1 MTETLAPES
10 HPAQLTLTGVSKR
23 FGGVVAVSGVTLTV
37 ERGEIFGLIG
47 PNGAGKT
54 TLVNVAS
61 GQYRPDTGAVELDGR
76 EIARLAPHR
85 RAALGLSRTFQ
96 NVRLFPDQT
105 VFENVA
111 IGAYL
116 TGHSGLVDA
125 LLRLPRLA
133 RDEAETRAAAEQAI
147 ELAGLDGRADVLA
160 ASLTTGEQRLA
171 ELAKSCAM
179 RPRLLFLDEPAAG
192 LNPSEERRLSE
203 SIRELARHMTIVVIE
218 HHIDLIMR
226 LCDRVAVL
234 NFGELIALGS
244 PAEIRSDERVIAAY
258 LGSVEPDEGAAADA

>member
-1 MTETLAPES
+1 VTEGVALES
-10 HPAQLTLTGVSKR
+10 QAAQLTLTDVSKR

-61 GQYRPDTGAVELDGR
+61 GQYQPETGSVELDGR
-76 EIARLAPHR
+76 EISRLAPHR
-85 RAALGLSRTFQ
+85 RAELGLSRTFQ
-96 NVRLFPDQT
+96 NVRLVPDPT

-116 TGHSGLVDA
+116 TGRSGLVDA

-147 ELAGLDGRADVLA
+147 ELAGLAGRGDVLA

-179 RPRLLFLDEPAAG
+179 HPRLLFLDEPAAG
-192 LNPSEERRLSE
+192 LNPSEERRLAD

-258 LGSVEPDEGAAADA
+258 LGSVEPDAGVAAGA